1 MEEKLKREVEKVN
14 KELETKSAEEVLN
27 WAIDRFSPKIAFA
40 SSFGAE
46 DCVVIDMIARINP
59 VRKNGFSNGVNPKTK
74 IFTLDTGRLPE
85 ETYDVMERIR
95 EKYKIPIE
103 VYFPDRK
110 VVEELETKEGFYSFR
125 NSIEARKY
133 CCGIRKIE
141 PLKRALAG
149 LDAWITGLRRKQAVT
164 RAETGKVEIDAAN
177 NLVKINPLADWKE
190 KQVWDYIKKH
200 NVPYNALH
208 DENYPSIGCAPCTRA
223 IKPGE
228 DVRTGRWWWEL
239 PEQRECGLHKR

>member
-1 MEEKLKREVEKVN
+1 MDEKLKKEIEETNKKLEKS
-14 KELETKSAEEVLN
+14 SAEEVLR
-27 WAIDRFSPKIAFA
+27 WAIDRFSSKIAFA

-46 DCVVIDMIARINP
+46 DCVVIDMIAKI
-59 VRKNGFSNGVNPKTK
+59 NPKTK

-95 EKYKIPIE
+95 EKYKISIE

-125 NSIEARKY
+125 KSIEARKY

-141 PLKRALAG
+141 PLKRALSG
-149 LDAWITGLRRKQAVT
+149 LDAWITGLRREQAVT
-164 RAETGKVEIDAAN
+164 RGQTGKVEIDAAN
-177 NLVKINPLADWKE
+177 NLVKVNPLADWKE
-190 KQVWDYIKKH
+190 KEVWDYIKKH

-208 DENYPSIGCAPCTRA
+208 DKNYPSIGCAPCTRA

-228 DVRTGRWWWEL
+228 DVRAGRWWWEL
-239 PEQRECGLHKR
+239 PEQKECGLHKR

>member
-1 MEEKLKREVEKVN
+1 MDEKLKKEIEETN
-14 KELETKSAEEVLN
+14 KKLERSSAEEVLK
-27 WAIDRFSPKIAFA
+27 WSIDRFSPKIAFA

-46 DCVVIDMIARINP
+46 DCVVIDMIAKI
-59 VRKNGFSNGVNPKTK
+59 NPKTK

-95 EKYKIPIE
+95 EKYEISIE
-103 VYFPDRK
+103 VYFPDK
-110 VVEELETKEGFYSFR
+110 KAVEELETKEGFYSFR
-125 NSIEARKY
+125 KSIEARKY

-141 PLKRALAG
+141 PLRRAFSG
-149 LDAWITGLRRKQAVT
+149 LDAWITGLRREQAVT
-164 RAETGKVEIDAAN
+164 RGQTGKVEIDAAN

-208 DENYPSIGCAPCTRA
+208 DKSYPSIGCAPCTRA

-228 DVRTGRWWWEL
+228 DVRAGRWWWEL
-239 PEQRECGLHKR
+239 PEQKECGLHSAKKK

>member
-1 MEEKLKREVEKVN
+1 MEEKLKKEIEETNKKLEKS
-14 KELETKSAEEVLN
+14 SAEEVLK
-27 WAIDRFSPKIAFA
+27 WAIERFYPKIAFA

-46 DCVVIDMIARINP
+46 DCIVIDMIAKINP
-59 VRKNGFSNGVNPKTK
+59 KAK

-125 NSIEARKY
+125 KSIEARKY

-141 PLKRALAG
+141 PLKRALTG
-149 LDAWITGLRRKQAVT
+149 LDAWITGLRREQAVT
-164 RAETGKVEIDAAN
+164 RAETGKIEIDAAN
-177 NLVKINPLADWKE
+177 NIVKINPLADWKE
-190 KQVWDYIKKH
+190 RDVWDYIKKH
-200 NVPYNALH
+200 SVPYNALH
-208 DENYPSIGCAPCTRA
+208 DKNYPSIGCAPCTRA
-223 IKPGE
+223 VKPGE
-228 DVRTGRWWWEL
+228 DVRAGRWWWEL
-239 PEQRECGLHKR
+239 PEQKECGLHSRK

>member
-1 MEEKLKREVEKVN
+1 MDERLKKEIEEINKKLEKS
-14 KELETKSAEEVLN
+14 SAEEVLK
-27 WAIDRFSPKIAFA
+27 WAIERFSPKIAFA

-46 DCVVIDMIARINP
+46 DCVVIDMIAKI
-59 VRKNGFSNGVNPKTK
+59 SPKTK

-125 NSIEARKY
+125 KSIEARKY

-149 LDAWITGLRRKQAVT
+149 LDAWITGLRREQAVT
-164 RAETGKVEIDAAN
+164 RGQTGKAEIDAAN
-177 NLVKINPLADWKE
+177 NLVKVNPLADWKE

-208 DENYPSIGCAPCTRA
+208 DKNYPSIGCAPCTRA

-228 DVRTGRWWWEL
+228 DVRAGRWWWEL
-239 PEQRECGLHKR
+239 PEQKECGLHPAKKK